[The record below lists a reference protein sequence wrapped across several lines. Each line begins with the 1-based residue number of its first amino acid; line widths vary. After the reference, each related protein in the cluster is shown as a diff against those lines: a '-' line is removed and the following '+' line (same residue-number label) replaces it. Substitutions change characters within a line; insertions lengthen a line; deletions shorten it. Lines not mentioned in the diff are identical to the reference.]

1 MTRKKERDKASIDYA
16 DKFMSE
22 VNKINDEQWKW
33 AQKHPDEP
41 TVAGGVKACW
51 IFQRSAFLAGAE
63 WADANPVHYD
73 GKAYLYVLHKGVEQG
88 RREMLDEVC
97 EWLKENGT
105 LYWWDEEDDEG
116 LNDLR
121 KAMEGKK

>member
-1 MTRKKERDKASIDYA
+1 MNKKYDMNFEDSQDYIQKRGLDVPWNDCDVFIDERAITR
-16 DKFMSE
+16 
-22 VNKINDEQWKW
+22 
-33 AQKHPDEP
+33 
-41 TVAGGVKACW
+41 TVGNV
-51 IFQRSAFLAGAE
+51 LL
-63 WADANPVHYD
+63 WADEHPIHYD

-88 RREMLDEVC
+88 RKEMLDEVC

-121 KAMEGKK
+121 KAMEK